1 PMARV
6 FVLALTPDLHGPRL
20 DLAIWRQEVQAATRL
35 GAILDYHAGAFDVF
49 GNLERDLQ
57 TVVRVRPG
65 LFLLA
70 YPQGDPLDLEGD
82 RVQHQLVVEWALTFD
97 VECGSAGHAFSLQ
110 VQRQIE

>member
-1 PMARV
+1 MR
-6 FVLALTPDLHGPRL
+6 
-20 DLAIWRQEVQAATRL
+20 
-35 GAILDYHAGAFDVF
+35 ILDRYLVNRFAQSLFYCLGLFTVLFVVIDVF

-110 VQRQIE
+110 VQRQIER